1 MGQRTTDDVTCQACY
16 DGYLMT
22 TDHEAPPEPA
32 TDEELFAEFAN
43 TLHLHDGEPDDIG
56 DAASLRAW
64 LASRGLVR
72 ESRALEA
79 VGQALPAFHE
89 LRMLVHAVTKRL
101 VEDGAPSTAQVRRL
115 NGVLRDGLHY
125 HQLRPGGDG
134 SQFTV
139 GQVGDELA
147 QARAAIAGSL
157 AHYIADHDIGRLRIC
172 ASDACA
178 WRFVDRSPTGRRRWC
193 DMRTCGNRAKVARH
207 RARARQRSA

>member
-1 MGQRTTDDVTCQACY
+1 
-16 DGYLMT
+16 MT
-22 TDHEAPPEPA
+22 TDHEAQPEPA
-32 TDEELFAEFAN
+32 ADRELFAEFAN

-64 LASRGLVR
+64 LAARGLMR
-72 ESRALEA
+72 ENRALDA
-79 VGQALPAFHE
+79 VDEALPAFHE
-89 LRMLVHAVTKRL
+89 LRALVHAVTKRL
-101 VEDGAPSTAQVRRL
+101 VEEGAPSATQLRRL
-115 NGVLRDGLHY
+115 NDVLRDGLHY
-125 HQLRPGGDG
+125 HQLRPDDDG
-134 SQFTV
+134 SRFTV

-172 ASDACA
+172 ANDECS

-207 RARARQRSA
+207 RARKREAASPG

>member
-1 MGQRTTDDVTCQACY
+1 
-16 DGYLMT
+16 MT
-22 TDHEAPPEPA
+22 TDHGAPPEPA
-32 TDEELFAEFAN
+32 TDEELFTEFAN
-43 TLHLHDGEPDDIG
+43 TLHLHDGGPDDIG

-64 LASRGLVR
+64 LAARGLLR
-72 ESRALEA
+72 ESHALRA
-79 VGQALPAFHE
+79 VDGALPAFHE
-89 LRMLVHAVTKRL
+89 LRTLVHAVTGRL

-115 NGVLRDGLHY
+115 NDVLRDGLHY
-125 HQLRPGGDG
+125 HQLRHGGDR

-172 ASDACA
+172 ASDACS
-178 WRFVDRSPTGRRRWC
+178 WRFIDRSPTGRRRWC

-207 RARARQRSA
+207 RARARQLSA

>member
-1 MGQRTTDDVTCQACY
+1 
-16 DGYLMT
+16 MT
-22 TDHEAPPEPA
+22 TDHDAQPEPSS
-32 TDEELFAEFAN
+32 DEELFTEFAN

-64 LASRGLVR
+64 LAARGLTR

-79 VGQALPAFHE
+79 VDEAIPAFHE
-89 LRMLVHAVTKRL
+89 LRTLVHAVTRRL
-101 VEDGAPSTAQVRRL
+101 VEEGAPSTAQVRRL
-115 NGVLRDGLHY
+115 NAVLRDGLHY
-125 HQLRPGGDG
+125 HQLRPAADG

-139 GQVGDELA
+139 GQVGDDLR

-157 AHYIADHDIGRLRIC
+157 AHYIADHDVGRLRIC
-172 ASDACA
+172 ASDECS

>member
-1 MGQRTTDDVTCQACY
+1 MMTDDHA
-16 DGYLMT
+16 
-22 TDHEAPPEPA
+22 APPEPA
-32 TDEELFAEFAN
+32 SAEELFTELAN
-43 TLHLHDGEPDDIG
+43 TLHLHDGAPDDIG

-64 LASRGLVR
+64 LAARGLIR
-72 ESRALEA
+72 EDRALEA
-79 VGQALPAFHE
+79 VDDALPAFHE
-89 LRMLVHAVTKRL
+89 LRALVHAMTKRL
-101 VEDGAPSTAQVRRL
+101 VADGAPPATHVRRL

-125 HQLRPGGDG
+125 HQLRRDDDG
-134 SQFTV
+134 SRFTV

-172 ASDACA
+172 ASDECS

>member
-1 MGQRTTDDVTCQACY
+1 
-16 DGYLMT
+16 MT

-32 TDEELFAEFAN
+32 SDEELFTEFAN

-72 ESRALEA
+72 ERCALEGVEA
-79 VGQALPAFHE
+79 ALPVFHE
-89 LRMLVHAVTKRL
+89 LRTLVHAITKRL
-101 VEDGAPSTAQVRRL
+101 VERGAPSATQVRRL

-125 HQLRPGGDG
+125 HQLRPAEDG
-134 SQFTV
+134 SRFTV

-157 AHYIADHDIGRLRIC
+157 AHYIADHDVARLRIC
-172 ASDACA
+172 ANDECS

-207 RARARQRSA
+207 RARARQRQQSAAAG